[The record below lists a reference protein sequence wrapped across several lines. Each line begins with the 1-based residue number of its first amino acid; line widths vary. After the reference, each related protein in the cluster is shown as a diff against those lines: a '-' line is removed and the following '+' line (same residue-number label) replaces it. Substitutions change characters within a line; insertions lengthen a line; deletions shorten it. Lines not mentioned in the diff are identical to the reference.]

1 MAYQIEFEEKATAD
15 FSKLDGSTK
24 KRIQKYIN
32 RIEERD
38 DPRTLGEQLQDN
50 LSAYWKFRVG
60 DYRLIAEII
69 DERVIVLMLVVAHR
83 REVYATAKK
92 RLSER

>member
-1 MAYQIEFEEKATAD
+1 MAYKVSLDRKAEEDFARLDKA
-15 FSKLDGSTK
+15 
-24 KRIQKYIN
+24 IQKRLFKYMR

-38 DPRTLGEQLQDN
+38 DPRTLGEQLQEN

-69 DERVIVLMLVVAHR
+69 DERVIVLMLVIAHH
-83 REVYATAKK
+83 REVYNTAKK
-92 RLSER
+92 RLSDG

>member
-1 MAYQIEFEEKATAD
+1 MAYKVSLDRKAEED
-15 FSKLDGSTK
+15 FSKLDK
-24 KRIQKYIN
+24 AVQRRLFKYMK

-92 RLSER
+92 RPSEK

>member
-1 MAYQIEFEEKATAD
+1 MAYKVSLDRKAEED
-15 FSKLDGSTK
+15 FSKLDK
-24 KRIQKYIN
+24 AVQRRLFKYMK

-69 DERVIVLMLVVAHR
+69 DERVTVLMLVVAHR

-92 RLSER
+92 RLSEK